1 MGNAVIVTT
10 QMPSEYAEALLADLR
25 EKYSVSL
32 EKYWSAD
39 EYRTLSNSERH
50 KMIRTQFPVMAAQIS
65 LIAAL
70 SLSLKSVK

>member
-1 MGNAVIVTT
+1 MIVTT
-10 QMPSEYAEALLADLR
+10 KMPSEYAEALLADLR